1 MPKIQILVYPWVQI
15 YDFMLPSH
23 IHYSGKDLISNAKF
37 TLGEYMWY
45 LLGIQSNITQ
55 EMINIFRENRQTV
68 FLKDKNLKKKYE
80 EYLNT
85 DLIPQKYKN
94 DKSYY
99 DGYKSLREKN
109 SVKLNEFSKDIQID
123 EMLVEKINK
132 FFTREVSIVF
142 FC

>member
-1 MPKIQILVYPWVQI
+1 
-15 YDFMLPSH
+15 
-23 IHYSGKDLISNAKF
+23 
-37 TLGEYMWY
+37 MWY